1 MGFMDKVKAQAEV
14 AVAKAQQGVAQGQ
27 SKLDDYQ
34 GKKAADA
41 LLLTLGH
48 AFYAEQRTGGSR
60 DDVVAALAAVD
71 QHAAENGPIASQAD
85 AAAAAAPAPVYDP
98 GQQAAPGAP
107 GAPAAAPSP
116 GAPAAGGGSSQP
128 RRPLSRKVQAGL
140 RTSRPGRSG

>member
-34 GKKAADA
+34 GKKQADA

-71 QHAAENGPIASQAD
+71 QHAAENGPIASPAEAA
-85 AAAAAAPAPVYDP
+85 AAAAAAPVYDP
-98 GQQAAPGAP
+98 GPAAAPGAP
-107 GAPAAAPSP
+107 APAP
-116 GAPAAGGGSSQP
+116 GAPAAGGGSFS
-128 RRPLSRKVQAGL
+128 LDDL
-140 RTSRPGRSG
+140 

>member
-60 DDVVAALAAVD
+60 DEVVAALAAVD
-71 QHAAENGPIASQAD
+71 QHVAENGAIVTP
-85 AAAAAAPAPVYDP
+85 AAAAAAQAPVYDAGTP
-98 GQQAAPGAP
+98 A
-107 GAPAAAPSP
+107 APAAPAAPASSPAP
-116 GAPAAGGGSSQP
+116 GAPAAGGGSFS
-128 RRPLSRKVQAGL
+128 LDDL
-140 RTSRPGRSG
+140 